1 MAAAT
6 TAGAAGGE
14 GRTGARAVDQDRK
27 EDTID
32 ATREHPSQVRRVW
45 GASGSSLSCT
55 ASASLPGDLGLLR
68 MRFATLGGRLG
79 LIPAQPPFSR
89 SALHQRLLSRTPG
102 FRPSVNSK
110 PAASSTCRRLSTV
123 RLRTLSPRSNR
134 TMVSGDTF
142 AAAANFLTLKPISRS
157 CHPALYREHFL
168 TTSPRCVVGQRGA
181 TTRRLPPRQERQ
193 RQSDRGSTNPT
204 YRLALALTNALKGT

>member
-1 MAAAT
+1 MRLTKIAGET
-6 TAGAAGGE
+6 TNTRSTSVDTTGG
-14 GRTGARAVDQDRK
+14 
-27 EDTID
+27 
-32 ATREHPSQVRRVW
+32 HPR
-45 GASGSSLSCT
+45 GSGGFGVSTSKSLSLS
-55 ASASLPGDLGLLR
+55 ASAMWPRGLELLR
-68 MRFATLGGRLG
+68 LNCEKWGRSG

-142 AAAANFLTLKPISRS
+142 AAAANFLTLKPIA
-157 CHPALYREHFL
+157 ALAIRHC
-168 TTSPRCVVGQRGA
+168 T
-181 TTRRLPPRQERQ
+181 
-193 RQSDRGSTNPT
+193 GSTFSQPLHAAWSGSAVPQRDD
-204 YRLALALTNALKGT
+204 YRRGKSASANQIEDQQTPHTA